1 MIAVIKD
8 LSDTPQSE
16 SNTNTVTVKQGKT
29 RGPQPKKK
37 QKKRENEIIINP
49 LNGYQC
55 NPANEGGS
63 VVGG

>member
-8 LSDTPQSE
+8 LFDTPQSE

-37 QKKRENEIIINP
+37 ENEIIINP